1 MSKELVYVDA
11 QGKNQALD
19 LSLDTYRAAADAGQS
34 LPQYLAANFP
44 TDAAK
49 YGTVMEQAMEQAGMF
64 VYGDSDA
71 GINSTSLAD
80 VLNPRQANAITR
92 DGAPL
97 KIVLQSRPRLIDL
110 YINTMSAL
118 ATRAGPENIDNTD
131 YLREMMV
138 RKSNE
143 LLRDGAVRDIF
154 IRNLVVRPVES

>member
-1 MSKELVYVDA
+1 MRGGLRMILSFLMLICIGGGIAGGFYLIRYLEKQQFEGEA
-11 QGKNQALD
+11 GKQ
-19 LSLDTYRAAADAGQS
+19 
-34 LPQYLAANFP
+34 
-44 TDAAK
+44 
-49 YGTVMEQAMEQAGMF
+49 MF
-64 VYGDSDA
+64 VEMEDITIS
-71 GINSTSLAD
+71 IIRN
-80 VLNPRQANAITR
+80 NAPTEMRTYKLTLETR

-154 IRNLVVRPVES
+154 IRNLIVRPVES